1 MYWADKVANEIIQ
14 SGKFKPYW
22 VDDMFTP
29 SGFAHIGSL
38 RGPLVHDLIYK
49 ALKHLGENPTFSFVI
64 NDFDVIDGLP
74 ENLKDKFSQY
84 LGVTVKQAPSPVEG
98 YASFAD
104 YFADDFKKVLKNLDI
119 NPTYYSSWDL
129 YHEGKF
135 DEVIKEALDN
145 AQKIQEI
152 YQKVAGSKKAEASWL
167 PFQVICENCGKLG
180 TTKVHDWDGKTV
192 AYVCEPELVKW
203 AKGCGHKARIS
214 PFGGTGKLPWK
225 VDWPAHWKVLGVTIE
240 GAGKDHSSAGGSR
253 DIARELVKDVFHI
266 NEPYNLPYEFLLI
279 GGKKMASSKGLGLK
293 ARELTDLLPLEV
305 GRFLFC
311 RHDYKVAVEFDPM
324 GTMAIPDLFDE
335 YDRCFKAYIEDSD
348 ETLARTFEMAQVG
361 KLPEKIPTFFIRF
374 RDVVNIIQMPNINIL
389 EKCEELKGEKLT
401 EAEIKLIEERVKY
414 AKVWLEI
421 YAPDEFRL
429 QMLEELPEMVKDLS
443 KDQKKFLSS
452 AIKLIENIAKPEDLQ
467 LALYN
472 LTKEL
477 RFDTKKSFSAI
488 YISLIGKEFGPKAA
502 WFLLSIPKA
511 KVIERLQQ
519 AAGLEDKSN

>member
-1 MYWADKVANEIIQ
+1 MYWADRVAKEIVD

-49 ALKHLGENPTFSFVI
+49 ALKDAKEETIFSFVI

-74 ENLKDKFSQY
+74 ENLKESYSKY

-98 YASFAD
+98 FASFAD

-119 NPTYYSSWDL
+119 NPIYYSSWDL
-129 YHEGKF
+129 YHGGKF
-135 DEVIKEALDN
+135 DGVIKEALDS
-145 AQKIQEI
+145 ALKIQEI
-152 YQKVAGSKKAEASWL
+152 YQKVAGSKKAEIGWL

-203 AKGCGHKARIS
+203 AKGCGHSARIS

-225 VDWPAHWKVLGVTIE
+225 VDWPAHWKVLGVSIE

-279 GGKKMASSKGLGLK
+279 GGKKMASSKGLGFK
-293 ARELTDLLPLEV
+293 ARELTDLLPLPV

-311 RHDYKVAVEFDPM
+311 RNDYRVAVEFDPI

-335 YDRCFKAYIEDSD
+335 YDRCFKAFIDSSD

-361 KLPEKIPTFFIRF
+361 VLPKKTPTFLIRF
-374 RDVVNIIQMPNINIL
+374 RDCVNFIQMPNIDIL
-389 EKCEELKGEKLT
+389 KKCEQLKGSVLNED
-401 EAEIKLIEERVKY
+401 EIKIIEERVKY
-414 AKVWLEI
+414 AKVWLDK

-429 QMLEELPEMVKDLS
+429 QMIGELPEGVKNLS
-443 KDQKKFLSS
+443 GHQKEFLRL
-452 AIKLIENIAKPEDLQ
+452 AVKLIEDINKPEDLQ

-472 LTKEL
+472 LTKQL
-477 RFDTKKSFSAI
+477 GFDAKMCFSAI

-502 WFLLSIPKA
+502 WFLLSYPKE
-511 KVIERLQQ
+511 KVIERLIQ
-519 AAGLEDKSN
+519 ASKI